1 MATTAPTW
9 TSATAAVRAPGR
21 LILVLVQALVQ
32 WVTLKMASCVCRSTY
47 RVALLAA
54 MATTAPPMMCAMAV
68 VHAPA
73 HLFLAQAL
81 QLAPPTTHPMVQAV
95 WQISHQRERF
105 VMTVTTVP
113 PMMCAMAAVAVL
125 AHLFLAPAPQL
136 APPTTRPMAQ
146 AVYLPSRHRAWAVT
160 MVTTAQKMMRAMA
173 VARVQV
179 CLMLAPAQQLAHSTT
194 FKMAQDALLSMQS
207 PELPATTAIPPQAAT
222 AAMAWE
228 CVRGLFSLRYRETL
242 FMNV

>member
-1 MATTAPTW
+1 MRVHPATLKMVLLVCLITQKAALPAAMATTAPTW

-21 LILVLVQALVQ
+21 LILVLVQVLVQ
-32 WVTLKMASCVCRSTY
+32 WVTLKMASGVCRSTY

-81 QLAPPTTHPMVQAV
+81 QLAPPTT
-95 WQISHQRERF
+95 
-105 VMTVTTVP
+105 
-113 PMMCAMAAVAVL
+113 
-125 AHLFLAPAPQL
+125 
-136 APPTTRPMAQ
+136 RPMAQ

-173 VARVQV
+173 VARVLV

-228 CVRGLFSLRYRETL
+228 CVRGLSRPLNRH
-242 FMNV
+242 NG